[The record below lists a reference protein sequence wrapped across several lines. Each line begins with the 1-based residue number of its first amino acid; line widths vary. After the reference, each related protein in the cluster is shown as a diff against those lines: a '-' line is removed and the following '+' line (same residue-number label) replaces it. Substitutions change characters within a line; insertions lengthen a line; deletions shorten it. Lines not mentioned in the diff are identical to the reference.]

1 MYNYTTDVLLL
12 DDDPIIRSNL
22 EYNLR
27 EFFHVISFSDG
38 LSGIAWLAAGNR
50 PGIIITDLEMP
61 YLNGWELLR
70 MKNTSST
77 LKSTP
82 IFVMSEDQDLQAE
95 QEALILGAE
104 MYLPKSINPEKLR
117 QIILKYLSRPS
128 KGGKINI
135 F

>member
-12 DDDPIIRSNL
+12 DNDPVIRSTL
-22 EYNLR
+22 ERNLR
-27 EFFHVISFSDG
+27 EFFQVISFSDG

-70 MKNTSST
+70 LKDTSST
-77 LKSTP
+77 LQSTP
-82 IFVMSEDQDLQAE
+82 ILVMGGDQNLQAE
-95 QEALILGAE
+95 QEALTLGAE
-104 MYLPKSINPEKLR
+104 LYLPKPFNPEKLS
-117 QIILKYLSRPS
+117 QIVLKYLSHPS